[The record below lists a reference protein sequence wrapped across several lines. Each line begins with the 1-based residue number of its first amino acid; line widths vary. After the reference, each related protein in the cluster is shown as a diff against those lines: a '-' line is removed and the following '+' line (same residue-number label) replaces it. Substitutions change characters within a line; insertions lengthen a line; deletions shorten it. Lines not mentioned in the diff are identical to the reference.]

1 LYAYFISIDR
11 YKIITEKENKMH
23 IVNNQH
29 KAQNATFAMHKN
41 DRAMEQAMDRLSTG
55 KRINSAKDDIGGFV
69 MASRFEKDIRAA
81 EQGAQNTKHA
91 IALLET
97 VSAAANQAI
106 NILTRMKELSVQA
119 STDGYTTAQHATM
132 DTEFQGLVNELAR
145 IDTQTSW
152 NGTAWMDTANTAT
165 INFGDATTMDIAFDQ
180 WTPANATTPA
190 TQAYNTAVFNGTG
203 ANDDLT
209 TTANA
214 IAMAAEVDVAL
225 IAASSEA
232 GKYGSY
238 LNRLNHALDSLK
250 GRALYLSNSLSKIED
265 ADYGVETA
273 ELARTQIVA
282 QAATAM
288 LTQANQS
295 KQTVMTLL
303 Q

>member
-1 LYAYFISIDR
+1 
-11 YKIITEKENKMH
+11 MH

-29 KAQNATFAMHKN
+29 KANTANLSIMKN

-69 MASRFEKDIRAA
+69 MASRFEQDIRAA
-81 EQGAQNTKHA
+81 KQGAENTKHA

-97 VSAAANQAI
+97 VSSAANQAI
-106 NILTRMKELSVQA
+106 NILTRMKELAVQA
-119 STDGYTTAQHATM
+119 STDGYTATQRTNM
-132 DTEFQGLVNELAR
+132 DTEFQGLVAELTR
-145 IDTQTSW
+145 IDTQTTW
-152 NGTAWMDTANTAT
+152 NGTAWMDTANTANV
-165 INFGDATTMDIAFDQ
+165 NFGDASTMAITFDQ

-190 TQAYNTAVFNGTG
+190 TQAFNTAVFNGPG

-214 IAMAAEVDVAL
+214 ILMTAEIDVAL
-225 IAASSEA
+225 VAAAAEA
-232 GKYGSY
+232 GKYGGY
-238 LNRLNHALDSLK
+238 INRLNHSLDTLK
-250 GRALYLSNSLSKIED
+250 SRGLYLTNSLSKIED
-265 ADYGVETA
+265 TDYGVETA

-288 LTQANQS
+288 LTQANQN
-295 KQTVMTLL
+295 KQTVMALL

>member
-1 LYAYFISIDR
+1 
-11 YKIITEKENKMH
+11 MH
-23 IVNNQH
+23 TINNQH
-29 KAQNATFAMHKN
+29 KAQNAIFAMHKN

-81 EQGAQNTKHA
+81 AQGAQNTKHA

-106 NILTRMKELSVQA
+106 NILTRMKELAVQA
-119 STDGYTTAQHATM
+119 STDGYTAAQRTTM
-132 DTEFQGLVNELAR
+132 DTEFQGLVNELTR
-145 IDTQTSW
+145 IDTQTTW
-152 NGTAWMDTANTAT
+152 NGTAWMDTVNTAT

-180 WTPANATTPA
+180 WTPNSAGTPA
-190 TQAYNTAVFNGTG
+190 TQAYNTAVFNGTAASDG
-203 ANDDLT
+203 VT

-214 IAMAAEVDVAL
+214 IAMAAEIDIAL
-225 IAASSEA
+225 TAASSEA

-250 GRALYLSNSLSKIED
+250 GRELYLSNSLSKIED